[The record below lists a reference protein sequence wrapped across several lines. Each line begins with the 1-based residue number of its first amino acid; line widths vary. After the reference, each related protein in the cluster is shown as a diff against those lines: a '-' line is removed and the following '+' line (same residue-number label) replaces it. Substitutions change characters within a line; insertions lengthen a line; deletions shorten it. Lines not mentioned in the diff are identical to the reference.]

1 MTKIHLTVGVVVLA
15 FAGAANAATYYVAPT
30 GSDSAGGTL
39 AAPWATIAHAQSVA
53 AAGDTIYFR
62 GGTYAFTAAQSA
74 CGSSSSTVNG
84 VLLNKS
90 GASGSPIN
98 YWANP
103 GEIPVFDFSGIK
115 DACRITGFQ
124 VTGSWLYFKGLTVT
138 GVPQNINTNHESWGI
153 YVNGG
158 NNNIF
163 EQLNLHHNM
172 GPGLFIIRGGNNHV
186 INCDSHENYDPN
198 SGSAAAPSGDAGG
211 NADGFGFHSTSAA
224 DAGTL
229 FSGCRAWLNS
239 DDGWDFIEAASVV
252 TLENSWSWYNGYIGA
267 PPTTTAEGNGN
278 GFKAG
283 GYDLVAANVPPVVP
297 QHHIHNCLAVL
308 NKANGFYENHH
319 AAADFF
325 YNNTSYGNHADF
337 NLQGVAADGVTTLDL
352 GILRNNI
359 AFTGILLSNN
369 TGSGV
374 DDAFNSWDA
383 TLGVTVSDADFQSVS
398 VTGLDSPRQADGS
411 LPDLPNFHLAAG
423 SKLIDKG
430 TDVGL
435 PFAGAAPDLGA
446 FETGLVAAGGSNGT
460 GGAGGGTGGTS
471 GATGGSVVAA
481 GGSGFG
487 GSRGGAGGT
496 LSPPAG
502 GSKAGTGGNAGTGGV
517 PSSGGSVGAGGE
529 AGGNTGTSGS
539 GGVAGSSSGATA
551 GSSTS
556 SPAGAGGAIA
566 SEGGAS
572 SGGLGSGGS
581 SGSAGGTSTTSSS
594 SSGCGCDVGGKSL
607 PTGLGLAPLLGL
619 AGLIAGRRAV
629 RRNR

>member
-1 MTKIHLTVGVVVLA
+1 MTKIHLTVGVVALT
-15 FAGAANAATYYVAPT
+15 FASAANAATYYVAPA

-39 AAPWATIAHAQSVA
+39 AAPWATMAHAQSVA

-62 GGTYAFTAAQSA
+62 AGTYAFTAAQSA

-98 YWANP
+98 YWAYP
-103 GEIPVFDFSGIK
+103 SEIPVFDFSGIK
-115 DACRITGFQ
+115 EACRITGFQ

-163 EQLNLHHNM
+163 EQLDLHHNM

-186 INCDSHENYDPN
+186 VNCDSHENYDPN

-252 TLENSWSWYNGYIGA
+252 TLESSWSWYNGYVGA
-267 PPTTTAEGNGN
+267 PPTTTAQGNGN

-297 QHHIHNCLAVL
+297 QHHVHNCLAVL

-337 NLQGVAADGVTTLDL
+337 NLQGVAADGLTTLDL

-383 TLGVTVSDADFQSVS
+383 TLGVTVSAADFQSVS

-446 FETGLVAAGGSNGT
+446 FETGLVAAGGSTGT
-460 GGAGGGTGGTS
+460 GGAGG
-471 GATGGSVVAA
+471 
-481 GGSGFG
+481 
-487 GSRGGAGGT
+487 T
-496 LSPPAG
+496 LPPPAG
-502 GSKAGTGGNAGTGGV
+502 GSRTGAGGNASTGGV
-517 PSSGGSVGAGGE
+517 QSNGGALGAGGA

-539 GGVAGSSSGATA
+539 GGVAGSSSGGTA

-556 SPAGAGGAIA
+556 SPAGAGGAIT

-572 SGGLGSGGS
+572 SASSGSGGS
-581 SGSAGGTSTTSSS
+581 SGSTGGASTTSSS

-619 AGLIAGRRAV
+619 AGLVAGRRAV